1 MPGFGVMR
9 PLNSPSI
16 WSLVGASPGGQ
27 AAKARRANESTLF
40 VMRAFTSSK
49 VKLTSSPLERQASFD
64 SRSVPIPSRKVKEKR
79 TDVHKNI
86 LKVFQ
91 SWKNSDLDQVLSDD
105 IACVGDLFHQKL
117 FFFVFLEPH
126 TCMVT

>member
-49 VKLTSSPLERQASFD
+49 VKLTSSPLERKASFD

-79 TDVHKNI
+79 TDVHK
-86 LKVFQ
+86 
-91 SWKNSDLDQVLSDD
+91 
-105 IACVGDLFHQKL
+105 
-117 FFFVFLEPH
+117 
-126 TCMVT
+126 TY